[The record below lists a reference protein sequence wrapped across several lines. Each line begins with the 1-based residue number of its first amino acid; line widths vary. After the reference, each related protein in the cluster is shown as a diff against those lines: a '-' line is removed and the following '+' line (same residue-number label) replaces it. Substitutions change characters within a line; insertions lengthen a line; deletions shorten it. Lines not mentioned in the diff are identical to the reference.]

1 MDPATIAA
9 LLREISTYFELEG
22 DRHRAGAYDR
32 AAKSIEAANGFPKLV
47 LEGRLRELPGVG
59 PSIEKVVAD
68 LAQTGRSE
76 VLERLRAKWP
86 AVIVELSQLPAVG
99 VVRAAKLHA
108 AFAPSD
114 LDAIAAL
121 ARAGAIR
128 ELPGFGVLSEAKILR
143 AIEDRHLAG
152 ARALHVDAEQHVLAL
167 AEFVRSAAS
176 RVDVAGPVRRWL
188 EICDHLALAVAS
200 EHAEPVVERLRAYP
214 LLTSVEQPS
223 ATLAIGKLA
232 DGLRCEVHI
241 APAARHGWTLVT
253 ATGSPEHVAALHDRA
268 RQRGVALDSGELR
281 DEAAVYRALGLPV
294 IPPELRD
301 GAGELAAADRGDA
314 FDDLV
319 TLADVTTAFHCHTT
333 YSDGKQSIEA
343 MANAA
348 RELGMRGITITDH
361 SAAASYAGG
370 IGSDGLRAQADEIAA
385 LPDLGVKILRGIEA
399 DILIDGQL
407 DVPHELLPH
416 LDLVI
421 ASVHQRHK
429 LDETAMTA
437 RIVTAMRQPHFKI
450 WGHALGR
457 LVMRRDPIAI
467 RIGEVLDA
475 IAESPAAIE
484 LNGDPYRLDLDPINA
499 RLAAA
504 RGIKFVVS
512 SDAHSTKGL
521 EAVRWAVAM
530 ARRARLR
537 PRDVLNTLPPDE
549 LADHIAPHAVVTR
562 TR

>member
-9 LLREISTYFELEG
+9 LLREISIYFELDG

-68 LAQTGRSE
+68 IAHTGRSE
-76 VLERLRAKWP
+76 VLDRLRAKWP

-99 VVRAAKLHA
+99 VVRASKLHA

-128 ELPGFGVLSEAKILR
+128 ELPGFGELSEAKILR
-143 AIEDRHLAG
+143 AIEERHLAG
-152 ARALHVDAEQHVLAL
+152 ARALHVDAEQQSLSL
-167 AEFVRSAAS
+167 AEFVRSAATH
-176 RVDVAGPVRRWL
+176 VEVAGPVRRWL
-188 EICDHLALAVAS
+188 EICDHLAIAVAS
-200 EHAEPVVERLRAYP
+200 EHVGPVVERLRTYP
-214 LLTSVEQPS
+214 LLTSVETTS
-223 ATLAIGKLA
+223 GSLAIGKLA
-232 DGLRCEVHI
+232 DGLRCEIHI
-241 APAARHGWTLVT
+241 APPARYGWALIT
-253 ATGSPEHVAALHDRA
+253 ATGSPEHVTALHDRA
-268 RQRGVALDSGELR
+268 RARGVALDTAELR
-281 DEAAVYRALGLPV
+281 DESAVYRALGLPV

-333 YSDGKQSIEA
+333 YSDGKQSIEE
-343 MANAA
+343 MATAA

-407 DVPHELLPH
+407 DVPHELLPD
-416 LDLVI
+416 LELVI

-429 LDETAMTA
+429 LDENAMTA

-467 RIGEVLDA
+467 RIDEVLDA

-521 EAVRWAVAM
+521 AAVRWAVAM

-537 PRDVLNTLPPDE
+537 RSDVLNTLPPDE
-549 LADHIAPHAVVTR
+549 LAAHIAPRVVATR